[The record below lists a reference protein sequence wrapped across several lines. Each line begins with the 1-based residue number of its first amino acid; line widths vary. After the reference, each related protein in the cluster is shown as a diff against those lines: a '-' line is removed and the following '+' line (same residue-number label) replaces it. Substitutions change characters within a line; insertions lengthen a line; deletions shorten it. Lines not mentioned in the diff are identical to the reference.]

1 MAADDEMSGYAATRT
16 TASSGS
22 LQAVAASTMAWSD
35 RAELMIDEAEGQL
48 LRLLVALSG
57 ARRVVEIGTFTGYS
71 ALAMAEAL
79 PPDGHIDT
87 LELSPE
93 HATKAREHI
102 EAAGEGDRIT
112 VHLGIALDS
121 LKTLEGPYDFAFID
135 ADKSAY
141 AAYYDALLPRMRPG
155 GLIVADNVL
164 RHGRIL
170 GRDSDDP
177 SVTGMQA
184 FNDKA
189 VSDPRVDTV
198 MLTVRDGVSLIR
210 VRRQVDMVE
219 PGPPREQTAG
229 LAARS

>member
-1 MAADDEMSGYAATRT
+1 MTAQPLRLAADAEMSAYAARHT
-16 TASSGS
+16 TISSES
-22 LQAVAASTMAWSD
+22 LQAVAASTRAWSEH
-35 RAELMIDEAEGQL
+35 AELMVDAAEGQL
-48 LRLLVALSG
+48 LKMLVALSG
-57 ARRVVEIGTFTGYS
+57 ARRILEIGTFAGYS

-93 HATKAREHI
+93 HVAKALEHI
-102 EAAGEGDRIT
+102 ARGGQSERIT
-112 VHLGIALDS
+112 VHQGIALDTLMS
-121 LKTLEGPYDFAFID
+121 LQGPYDLAFID

-141 AAYYDALLPRMRPG
+141 AEYYEAVVPLMRPG

-170 GRDSDDP
+170 EADSRDP
-177 SVTGMQA
+177 SVTGMRE

-189 VSDPRVDTV
+189 ATDPRVDTV

-210 VRRQVDMVE
+210 VR
-219 PGPPREQTAG
+219 G
-229 LAARS
+229 